1 MNPSPY
7 QLTRVQQLSIEGF
20 DARNIARKVGLMRHE
35 VMAILRRREH
45 VKPLTAMVA
54 VIRCTPRVYVVP
66 KPVKPPVVRSGAFT
80 MLRTP
85 HDHPR
90 R

>member
-1 MNPSPY
+1 MIPTPY
-7 QLTRVQQLSIEGF
+7 QLSRIYQLQTECF
-20 DARNIARKVGLMRHE
+20 DNRNIARKVGLTRHD

-45 VKPLTAMVA
+45 VRPPTAMAA

-80 MLRTP
+80 MLRG
-85 HDHPR
+85 
-90 R
+90 